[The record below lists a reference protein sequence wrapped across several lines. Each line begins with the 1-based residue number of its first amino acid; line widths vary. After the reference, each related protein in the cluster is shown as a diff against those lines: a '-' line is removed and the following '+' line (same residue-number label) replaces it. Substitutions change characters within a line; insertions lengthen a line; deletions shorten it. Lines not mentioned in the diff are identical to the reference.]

1 MALLGPKAQST
12 QDHLDIE
19 DIKDDLAVCKN
30 GQVSLV
36 LETTAVNFDLL
47 SEREQTLQLKVYYQ
61 KMQLLCF
68 YLSYSFYI
76 LLF

>member
-47 SEREQTLQLKVYYQ
+47 SEREQEAKILAFA
-61 KMQLLCF
+61 QLLNSLNF
-68 YLSYSFYI
+68 YMQI
-76 LLF
+76 LEN